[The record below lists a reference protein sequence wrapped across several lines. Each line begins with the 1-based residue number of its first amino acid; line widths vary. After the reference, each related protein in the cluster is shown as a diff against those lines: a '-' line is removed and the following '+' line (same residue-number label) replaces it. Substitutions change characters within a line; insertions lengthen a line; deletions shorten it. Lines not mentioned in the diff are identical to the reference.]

1 MPEQGPDWFL
11 VATQACGGGTP
22 DLGYVLGVS
31 VYIRSFG
38 VENKSGGLRAAH
50 EGGGRA
56 QGVLPHGQPGD
67 PPDLFPMPKPL
78 IYTET
83 PRT

>member
-1 MPEQGPDWFL
+1 MCQVLTIFYGPKEDPGVNEL
-11 VATQACGGGTP
+11 GQKSLKPSTRVGARPTP
-22 DLGYVLGVS
+22 WA
-31 VYIRSFG
+31 RP
-38 VENKSGGLRAAH
+38 
-50 EGGGRA
+50 
-56 QGVLPHGQPGD
+56 LPRGHLGD